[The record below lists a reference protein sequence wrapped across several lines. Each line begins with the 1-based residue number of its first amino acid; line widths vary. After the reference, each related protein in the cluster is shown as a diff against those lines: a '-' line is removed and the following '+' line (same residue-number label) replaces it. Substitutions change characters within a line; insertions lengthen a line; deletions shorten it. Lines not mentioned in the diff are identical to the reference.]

1 MDDAVKAFQAVRYFF
16 PVLPEVSLGVPTS
29 LNDERIN
36 GTATTIHSSR
46 A

>member
-1 MDDAVKAFQAVRYFF
+1 MDDAVKASGSPLLFP
-16 PVLPEVSLGVPTS
+16 PVLPEVSLGVRTS

-36 GTATTIHSSR
+36 GTATTIHFSR